1 MLEATEEENSMT
13 ETIQVSAV
21 IPASAE
27 RIYKAWLSSK
37 EHSAFTGGSAEVDP
51 RVDGEFTAW
60 DGYIQGKTMELE
72 PYSRIAQT
80 WRTSDFPSGSADS
93 RLEVLLKKARG
104 GTRITLVHT
113 NIPDGQG
120 KNYQQGW
127 VEHYFEPMKKHF
139 KPG

>member
-1 MLEATEEENSMT
+1 MT

-21 IPASAE
+21 IPASVE

-37 EHSAFTGGSAEVDP
+37 EHGAFTGGSAEVDP

-60 DGYIQGKTMELE
+60 DGYIQGKTIELE

-93 RLEVLLKKARG
+93 RLEVLLEKAKG
-104 GTRITLVHT
+104 GTKITLVHT

-127 VEHYFEPMKKHF
+127 LEYYFEPMKKYF

>member
-1 MLEATEEENSMT
+1 MT

-27 RIYKAWLSSK
+27 RIYKAWLNSK
-37 EHSAFTGGSAEVDP
+37 EHGSFTGGSAEVDP
-51 RVDGEFTAW
+51 RVGGEFTAW

-93 RLEVLLKKARG
+93 RLEVLLEKAKG

-127 VEHYFEPMKKHF
+127 VEYYFEPMKKHF